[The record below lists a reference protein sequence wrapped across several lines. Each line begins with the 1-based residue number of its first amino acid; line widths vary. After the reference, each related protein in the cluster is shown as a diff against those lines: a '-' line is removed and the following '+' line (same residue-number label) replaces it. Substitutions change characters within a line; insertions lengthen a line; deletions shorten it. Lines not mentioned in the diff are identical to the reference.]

1 MCYPYTYTD
10 LRAYLARLQADPL
23 RARHVRRQRLAL
35 TIAGNEC
42 EMLWVTDHASPAEA
56 VNARP
61 VVALS
66 ARVHPG
72 ESNASWVMQV
82 TTRMHISAP
91 LALPFA
97 HHHYD
102 TSHISSHTPP
112 TLAPSTLIQGIIDFL
127 TGRSAEA
134 DALRRHCLFLI
145 VPMLNPD
152 GVICGNYRCSLAA
165 VDLNRRWAR
174 PSAKLHPTIHALKKL
189 LLRLHVRQ
197 PVALYV
203 DIHGHSRKQRVFMYG
218 CEDQGPSARMGP
230 GRIGAPSSLLPQV
243 FPLLISRVCGTKA
256 GEKDGGKSG
265 DNFFS
270 FGSCNY
276 LIKKAKE
283 STGRVVVHRE
293 LSLVTSYTLEASF
306 CGCDERREKRSQML
320 IEGAPAAEET
330 GSNGQNSN
338 DGSGRATPQV
348 GGPPSDDGA
357 TGAPAA
363 AEAPA
368 PSADGPNGLIR
379 DAGGFHFSSGHL
391 MQIGCRFCRALH
403 VYFGLGAPPAEFGA
417 PTTKEKMEE
426 LGGYPSP
433 RLTASHSCQTTSRS
447 LRHSRSY
454 SVAMSTWGVT
464 TMMMALTTAL
474 DQTQRRTPRSRLR
487 PRRRRMAP
495 TRRGPMATD
504 LQRTARRPGAI
515 VRAQTRQR
523 FRPNRRSR
531 WWRRH
536 GGIGATRSRQGV
548 QERRRCARR
557 RSAPRLRPPRPP
569 LSSAIGPI
577 CCLALRCLHR
587 TAQCMRAL
595 PQDPTTRCRLHLS
608 SSSRAF
614 CRCSS
619 RKRRRSGR
627 YRRRR
632 RRAICSCSSSSNS
645 SSSSPCSCRWHSK
658 HSSMPSLTP
667 ITSRQVLVATDD
679 AAGLDAAAAAAAR
692 AARARPKR
700 AQRVAGR
707 PARASGQ
714 AEQMAAGGAYSGQSG
729 AEGDDES
736 GYDDDGDGLGRGGAS
751 FERGRGFSG
760 KSLSLRSN
768 QWAARSS
775 QPGAGGPGQPRALVA
790 PPGRA
795 PGTDPNGR
803 RGISTPGGT
812 TSQPAGGATAPAG
825 APQQQLFSPAPR
837 RHALAVASAGIP
849 KPGVPG
855 VPQPMLKRRPQLP
868 SALGGVEGEDTGAPG
883 TANLTHATPF
893 AELIARRGGEGS
905 GRSMTEGG
913 SNGIGV
919 ESLGSVGARLSGSA
933 GGPTGTLGGTSAEEH
948 GLVAG
953 LEMLVSHVRRPGGGG
968 SAGADR
974 GDAADGGLALDL
986 VPAMHRIGF
995 ENSRSKSSPVAGR
1008 RALPPSA
1015 TALPM
1020 HDDFAADAS
1029 DRAAPVGGH
1038 GDGLSAS
1045 EVDDA
1050 IYSFAASLR
1059 AARGARGV
1067 GGGIGA
1073 GGDGGDDELM
1083 CFNAGASAEGEI
1095 MRSSQT
1101 PPIGRDRGGMPPGG
1115 LSVPPQPGS
1124 YFQQQP
1130 GAPGMARQRWSARDG
1145 AVGAPSAGKDGMLM
1159 PAGGPSPAGG
1169 GGANAAQQL
1178 SGNGSWPPR
1187 TWHSYGGPA
1196 RAEVC

>member
-1 MCYPYTYTD
+1 
-10 LRAYLARLQADPL
+10 
-23 RARHVRRQRLAL
+23 
-35 TIAGNEC
+35 
-42 EMLWVTDHASPAEA
+42 
-56 VNARP
+56 
-61 VVALS
+61 
-66 ARVHPG
+66 
-72 ESNASWVMQV
+72 
-82 TTRMHISAP
+82 
-91 LALPFA
+91 
-97 HHHYD
+97 
-102 TSHISSHTPP
+102 
-112 TLAPSTLIQGIIDFL
+112 
-127 TGRSAEA
+127 
-134 DALRRHCLFLI
+134 
-145 VPMLNPD
+145 MLNPD

-426 LGGYPSP
+426 LGGLSVSQIDGISQLPNNQSVLAALEELLRGDVDLGGDDDDDGSDDGAGSDTKEDTAEPPAAAPPKNGADAKGANGNGSAKDGKTAGRDRAGADPPKVPTKPAEPVVEAP
-433 RLTASHSCQTTSRS
+433 RRD
-447 LRHSRSY
+447 RRN
-454 SVAMSTWGVT
+454 SVST
-464 TMMMALTTAL
+464 
-474 DQTQRRTPRSRLR
+474 RRTRE
-487 PRRRRMAP
+487 A
-495 TRRGPMATD
+495 
-504 LQRTARRPGAI
+504 
-515 VRAQTRQR
+515 
-523 FRPNRRSR
+523 
-531 WWRRH
+531 
-536 GGIGATRSRQGV
+536 
-548 QERRRCARR
+548 E
-557 RSAPRLRPPRPP
+557 
-569 LSSAIGPI
+569 
-577 CCLALRCLHR
+577 
-587 TAQCMRAL
+587 MRAAA
-595 PQDPTTRCRLHLS
+595 Q
-608 SSSRAF
+608 RAE
-614 CRCSS
+614 
-619 RKRRRSGR
+619 
-627 YRRRR
+627 
-632 RRAICSCSSSSNS
+632 
-645 SSSSPCSCRWHSK
+645 
-658 HSSMPSLTP
+658 
-667 ITSRQVLVATDD
+667 
-679 AAGLDAAAAAAAR
+679 AAAAAAAALLGNR
-692 AARARPKR
+692 PDLLSGPSLPPPHRAMHAGPAARPDHPMPPPPLVQQPSVLQMLQQKEAQERQVQAAEAARHLQLQQQQQQQQQLAMQLQM
-700 AQRVAGR
+700 AQQAQQHAQSHSNHESPGFGRHSTTQPGLTQQPQPPPAQLAPGPRERSASQGGPREQVAR
-707 PARASGQ
+707 
-714 AEQMAAGGAYSGQSG
+714 AEQMAAGAYSGQSG

-825 APQQQLFSPAPR
+825 APQQAQPLQPGSSSAQAPSPS
-837 RHALAVASAGIP
+837 ASAGIP

-868 SALGGVEGEDTGAPG
+868 SALGGVEGEDMGAPG
-883 TANLTHATPF
+883 TANLSHATPF

-1187 TWHSYGGPA
+1187 TWHSYGGPGSRPRSVEGGGRPLEPNRGGVPTTR
-1196 RAEVC
+1196 RAAYYSQTPTSDPRLVLQPNTGGMQSH